1 MNSGVETPGQR
12 ENTVFEYKTH
22 WKHGYQFIYWNMGIY
37 INMDMKHWKY
47 GTLNGFYDVYIYIY
61 DIWEYFIEFP
71 RLTHEIFTFITNP
84 ENMR

>member
-1 MNSGVETPGQR
+1 
-12 ENTVFEYKTH
+12 
-22 WKHGYQFIYWNMGIY
+22 MGIY

-47 GTLNGFYDVYIYIY
+47 GTLNGFYDVYNIYIY

-71 RLTHEIFTFITNP
+71 RLTHEIFTFTTNP